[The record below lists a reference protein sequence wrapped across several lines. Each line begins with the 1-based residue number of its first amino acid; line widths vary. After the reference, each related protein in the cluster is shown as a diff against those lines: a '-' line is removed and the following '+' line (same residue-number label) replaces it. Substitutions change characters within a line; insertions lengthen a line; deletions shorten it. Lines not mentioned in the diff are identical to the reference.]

1 MEGRAEMWVSV
12 RPAGGILRSGREETE
27 AGGCSFQLLP
37 HSWMRAGWGGYPNV
51 FVFPPMFTMSG
62 RKLEVP
68 VLCIQKNLVEG
79 EGGAETLRRKEKDGA
94 KHLGPQLVLSSV
106 RPPQVASS

>member
-1 MEGRAEMWVSV
+1 MLREGGDRGGRMLV
-12 RPAGGILRSGREETE
+12 PAVAPQLDESGV
-27 AGGCSFQLLP
+27 
-37 HSWMRAGWGGYPNV
+37 GGYPNV
-51 FVFPPMFTMSG
+51 FVFPPTFTMSG

-68 VLCIQKNLVEG
+68 VLCSKKNLVEG

-106 RPPQVASS
+106 RPPQAASS